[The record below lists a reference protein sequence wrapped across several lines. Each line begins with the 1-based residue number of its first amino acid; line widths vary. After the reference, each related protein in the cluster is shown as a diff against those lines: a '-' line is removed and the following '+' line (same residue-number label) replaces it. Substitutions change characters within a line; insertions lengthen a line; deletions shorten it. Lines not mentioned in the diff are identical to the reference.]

1 VCLPGPQ
8 SPTARRSVRT
18 GTRRATIG
26 RVTEPAGGQGA
37 TAEPPQVGLDGGTV
51 TLVEGS
57 SFCVCRNDGD
67 IDPGP
72 PHGVFFRDT
81 RIVSV
86 WRLRVDGDA
95 VEPLVVLPGDPYRAR
110 FVARARPRPGHTEP
124 TLLVERD
131 RFVGVGMRE
140 DLVLRNVGTEP
151 AGVALTL
158 SFDADFADVFEVKEG
173 RVRSR
178 YYVAAHSTPDGS
190 RLTLRLPDRERS
202 VLVAAH
208 GATTSERQLSWRLV
222 VPPHGEWRTTV
233 QVQASEGGVD
243 LPVRFPSDV
252 PLEHAVPVQ
261 RLRDWRHSAPQVV
274 TADPGLARALQRSL
288 DDLATLRI
296 HDPEHPE
303 IDVVAAGAPWFMTLF
318 GRDSILASYMALPL
332 DQSLAVGTLQTLAR
346 YQGTRS
352 DPLTEEQPGRILHEM
367 RFGVD
372 ASLALGGGSIYY
384 GTIDA
389 TPLFVMLLGELRRW
403 GIARKVVD
411 ELLPHADAA
420 LEWMLQ
426 YGDRDGDGFV
436 EYERSSD
443 RGLAHQ
449 GWKDSWDAVTHADG
463 HPAAPPIALCEVQGY
478 VYAAYIARSHFARE
492 VGDDA
497 LADEW
502 SERAKTLKERFNQ
515 AFWLADRGYFAV
527 ALDGAKRPVDALA
540 SNMGH
545 CLWTGIVDEDKAQS
559 VAEHLVS
566 PEMFSGWGVRTL
578 ATSMAAYNPLSYH
591 NGSVW
596 PHDNALIVAG
606 LIRYGCNEAAQR
618 ITGAVLDA
626 ADAFGGRLPELMC
639 GFDRAQ
645 YSRPV
650 PYPTSCSPQAWASA
664 SPVQLLRSLLRFD
677 PWVPQGK
684 LWIDPVLPPE
694 LAGLEVRGVR
704 LAGQRFSVAARQ
716 EGLELIE
723 VPEGL
728 EVITEPRHPL
738 SSAV

>member
-1 VCLPGPQ
+1 MTD
-8 SPTARRSVRT
+8 SAR
-18 GTRRATIG
+18 G
-26 RVTEPAGGQGA
+26 EGA
-37 TAEPPQVGLDGGTV
+37 TAEPAQVGLDGGTV

-86 WRLRVDGDA
+86 WRLRIDGEA
-95 VEPLVVLPGDPYRAR
+95 MEPLIVLPDDPFRAR
-110 FVARARPRPGHTEP
+110 FVGQAPPRPGRRDA

-131 RFVGVGMRE
+131 RFVGSGMRE
-140 DLVLRNVGTEP
+140 DLALRNVGTEP
-151 AGVALTL
+151 AGVSLTL
-158 SFDADFADVFEVKEG
+158 AFDADFANVFEVKEG

-178 YYVAAHSTPDGS
+178 HYVVAHATPEGS
-190 RLTLRLPDRERS
+190 RLTLRLPDSERS
-202 VLVAAH
+202 VLVAAD
-208 GATTSERQLSWRLV
+208 GALPSERQLSWRIV

-233 QVQASEGGVD
+233 QVQASEDGID
-243 LPVRFPSDV
+243 LPVRFPSGV
-252 PLEHAVPVQ
+252 PLENADPVR
-261 RLRDWRHSAPQVV
+261 RLRDWRYSAPQVI
-274 TADPGLARALQRSL
+274 TTDAGLAHALRRSL
-288 DDLATLRI
+288 EDLATLRI

-332 DQSLAVGTLQTLAR
+332 DQQLAVGTLQTLAR

-367 RFGVD
+367 RFGMD
-372 ASLALGGGSIYY
+372 ASLALGGGNIYY

-403 GIARKVVD
+403 GLAQNVVD
-411 ELLPHADAA
+411 DLLPHADAA
-420 LEWMLQ
+420 LEWMLH

-436 EYERSSD
+436 EYERSTD
-443 RGLAHQ
+443 RGLMHQ
-449 GWKDSWDAVTHADG
+449 GWKDSWDAVTYADG
-463 HPAAPPIALCEVQGY
+463 RPAATPIALCEVQGY

-492 VGDDA
+492 VGDTA
-497 LADEW
+497 VAEEW
-502 SERAKTLKERFNQ
+502 AERAREMKERFNS
-515 AFWLADRGYFAV
+515 AFWLSDRGYYAM
-527 ALDGAKRPVDALA
+527 ALDGDKRPVDALA

-545 CLWTGIVDEDKAQS
+545 CLWTGIVDEDRAPS
-559 VAEHLVS
+559 VSEHLVS

-606 LIRYGCNEAAQR
+606 LVRYGCNDAAQR
-618 ITGAVLDA
+618 IAEGLLAA
-626 ADAFGGRLPELMC
+626 ADAFAGRLPELMC
-639 GFDRAQ
+639 GFDRSD
-645 YSRPV
+645 YPRPV

-664 SPVQLLRSLLRFD
+664 SPVQLLRSMLRFD
-677 PWVPQGK
+677 PWVPHGK
-684 LWIDPVLPPE
+684 LWIDPKLPP
-694 LAGLEVRGVR
+694 GLGNIEVRGVR
-704 LAGQRFSVAARQ
+704 LGGDRFSVAVRPD
-716 EGLELIE
+716 GLELLE
-723 VPEGL
+723 VPTGL
-728 EVITEPRHPL
+728 KVIPEPRHPL
-738 SSAV
+738 TSAV